1 MKKTKNRQK
10 NNLADATQVM
20 RQLPVPALLQ
30 CIEWQLDILREKGI
44 EVKDW
49 DNKNRVL
56 KQVRF
61 IGGKAYF
68 LAPIKR
74 QGIRKED
81 NNETN

>member
-1 MKKTKNRQK
+1 MKKIKGKNRQK

-30 CIEWQLDILREKGI
+30 CIEWQLDILREKGV

-61 IGGKAYF
+61 MGGKAYF
-68 LAPIKR
+68 LAAEENT
-74 QGIRKED
+74 GD
-81 NNETN
+81 